1 MTWACASLTSP
12 WYIVPGP
19 PSDPFSKI
27 ASVYFTRPF
36 TYKFPAFRKKRG
48 RGGASSFELDI
59 HLRSNE
65 LLAAVKS
72 DSATNQ
78 NSFLLNKTNELDDF
92 NNSTFLSLSSPLPEI
107 REMRN
112 YSLKYLQR
120 CFIVFLSLQ
129 AAPFIRFCS
138 GNQGQSIGRNLECF
152 CIGHLYRK
160 V

>member
-92 NNSTFLSLSSPLPEI
+92 NNSTFSPSLLLFLKSERWETTLWNTSRGVSLCSFPSKQLPL
-107 REMRN
+107 
-112 YSLKYLQR
+112 YD
-120 CFIVFLSLQ
+120 FAQ
-129 AAPFIRFCS
+129 ATKDRVLAETWSAF
-138 GNQGQSIGRNLECF
+138 
-152 CIGHLYRK
+152 